1 MQIDSVFDG
10 PTMSRSECMKEPVE
24 YWTILILEPSSWHYN
39 LENVLSAALANE
51 SSLQVALLVIIG
63 YALGIAV
70 VEWSKM
76 AFYFDTLMGDHKFSQ
91 IESTL
96 LSPDKHDALLFDDE
110 SFSRSRKYFW
120 VVDALSAFIDSL
132 SDSVLT
138 WERYREDHVAPFLD
152 MEHWRELPAFT
163 QHLKVAE
170 IEIGKLSSIRS
181 SLEKHLER
189 TKLLRDGLFN
199 ASAVIESRAASDLGF
214 NVKLL
219 TYVSVFYLPLS
230 FCTSLWS
237 TTDTFNFKTLAIVM
251 SLVAFMTYAIIFNL
265 EHLVQSGSRIYRTYK
280 NRVIMRMTTDI
291 HDKTWSDRA
300 SRFKQFEPDRRSKK
314 PTDWYIVLAIL
325 ILLVRDIRR
334 WINRI
339 FHPSSTAG
347 KARIKEHAAAS
358 V

>member
-1 MQIDSVFDG
+1 MTSSQESLRKPID
-10 PTMSRSECMKEPVE
+10 

-39 LENVLSAALANE
+39 LENVLSTALADQ
-51 SSLQVALLVIIG
+51 SSMQVALLVLVG

-70 VEWSKM
+70 VEWNKM

-91 IESTL
+91 NESTL
-96 LSPDKHDALLFDDE
+96 LSPEEHDSLLFDDE

-120 VVDALSAFIDSL
+120 VVDALSVFIDSL
-132 SDSVLT
+132 TDSVLT
-138 WERYREDHVAPFLD
+138 WERYRDDFVVPVLQLED
-152 MEHWRELPAFT
+152 WRETPVFL
-163 QHLKVAE
+163 QHLRSAE
-170 IEIGKLSSIRS
+170 TEVSKLLGIRN

-251 SLVAFMTYAIIFNL
+251 SLVAFSTYAIVFNL
-265 EHLVQSGSRIYRTYK
+265 EHLAQSGSGVYRSYKHRILG
-280 NRVIMRMTTDI
+280 RMSIDLNSKMWT
-291 HDKTWSDRA
+291 DRA
-300 SRFKQFEPDRRSKK
+300 DRFKQFEPDRRSTK
-314 PTDWYIVLAIL
+314 PTDWYILWAM
-325 ILLVRDIRR
+325 ILLAVKDLRQWAYKIS
-334 WINRI
+334 
-339 FHPSSTAG
+339 HPISSARTA
-347 KARIKEHAAAS
+347 RMKEY
-358 V
+358 VTKRT